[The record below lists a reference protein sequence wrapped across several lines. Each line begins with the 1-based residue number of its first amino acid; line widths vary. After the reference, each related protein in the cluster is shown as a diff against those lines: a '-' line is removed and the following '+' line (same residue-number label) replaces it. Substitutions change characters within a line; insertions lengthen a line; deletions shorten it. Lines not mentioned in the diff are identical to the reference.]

1 MAEDIASLLERIGY
15 TYFKVEKPLSIE
27 ETIIKI
33 LSNKEKR
40 FVKAI
45 PFIIYLT
52 TKESSLHLDINI
64 LLKKAKEKTA
74 LIELKAILSITWQI
88 VKKVEPNNKII
99 PKLEKIISE
108 KEKTFIF
115 SFDEFLYDFIAQ
127 KKLYEAE
134 QQIGLA
140 QKINKA
146 QEYDVQYG
154 LQTLFKPKQI
164 EIIKKIIDGIPLSKI
179 EYDYYFKTIKKRLR
193 AVKLLGSFADTIIQ
207 KKISKY

>member
-1 MAEDIASLLERIGY
+1 MAENITALLDKIGY
-15 TYFKVEKPLSIE
+15 AYFKVEKPLSIE
-27 ETIIKI
+27 NTIIKI
-33 LSNKEKR
+33 LSNVEIR

-45 PFIIYLT
+45 PFIIYLS
-52 TKESSLHLDINI
+52 TKESQLLLDLN
-64 LLKKAKEKTA
+64 LLIKKAKEKTV

-88 VKKVEPNNKII
+88 LKKVEPNNKII
-99 PKLEKIISE
+99 PKLEQIISE

-115 SFDEFLYDFIAQ
+115 SFDEFLYDFISQ

-134 QQIGLA
+134 QQKGLA
-140 QKINKA
+140 QKINQA

-193 AVKLLGSFADTIIQ
+193 AVKLLSSFADTVIQ

>member
-40 FVKAI
+40 FIKAI

-52 TKESSLHLDINI
+52 TKESSLSLDVEV
-64 LLKKAKEKTA
+64 LLKKAKEKKITNE
-74 LIELKAILSITWQI
+74 IKAILSVTWQI
-88 VKKVEPNNKII
+88 LEQIKLSNVLISQLKKIVP
-99 PKLEKIISE
+99 EK
-108 KEKTFIF
+108 KKQFIF
-115 SFDEFLYDFIAQ
+115 SLDEFLYDFISQ

-164 EIIKKIIDGIPLSKI
+164 EIIKKVIDGIPLSKI

-193 AVKLLGSFADTIIQ
+193 AIKLLGSFADTIIQ
-207 KKISKY
+207 KKITKI